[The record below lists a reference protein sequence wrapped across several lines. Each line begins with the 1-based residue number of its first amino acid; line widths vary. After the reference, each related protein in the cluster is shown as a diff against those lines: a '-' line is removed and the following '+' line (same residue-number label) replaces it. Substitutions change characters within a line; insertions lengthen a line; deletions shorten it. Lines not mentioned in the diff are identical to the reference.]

1 MIENSRLLALVVA
14 RGGSKR
20 LPHKNV
26 LDLAGKPVI
35 AWTIEAGKKSK
46 YVDRVVVSTDD
57 EEIAKVSKLCGAD
70 VPFRRPEE
78 LAGDRAKSVDV
89 VRHAIDVLKAKDDI
103 YEFCLLLQPTSPL
116 RTAEHIDA
124 AVELLLEKKAD
135 SILSVS
141 KTAHPV
147 EWVNTLP
154 KDLSMDGFFCPEF
167 DGMRSQDFPD
177 RYQVNG
183 AIYINRI
190 SSLLQSSSLINCG
203 KAYAYIMS
211 QECSVDIDDY
221 VDYLLAGVLLGDA
234 QKSGKSI
241 NR

>member
-20 LPHKNV
+20 LPRKNV

-35 AWTIEAGKKSK
+35 AWTIEAAMKSK

-57 EEIAKVSKLCGAD
+57 DEIINVSKLFGAD

-78 LAGDRAKSVDV
+78 LADDKAKSIDV
-89 VRHAIDVLKAKDDI
+89 VRHAINALKSEDDI
-103 YEFCLLLQPTSPL
+103 YNYCLLLQPTSPL

-135 SILSVS
+135 SILSVTKIS
-141 KTAHPV
+141 HPL

-154 KDLSMDGFFCPEF
+154 EDLSMDGFFCSELE
-167 DGMRSQDFPD
+167 GKRSQDFPD
-177 RYQVNG
+177 KYQLNG

-190 SSLLQSSSLINCG
+190 PSMLQSNSLINCG
-203 KAYAYIMS
+203 KTYAYIMS
-211 QECSVDIDDY
+211 QENSVDIDGY
-221 VDYLLAGVLLGDA
+221 VDFLLARALLQEA
-234 QKSGKSI
+234 QKE
-241 NR
+241 RQVL